1 MPVSTAARL
10 SRREWLLSERPA
22 SRMQARLGRAY
33 VTWRR
38 FSANRLAMVGLFI
51 IVALLLVA
59 AFAGQL
65 ATHSPIVGD
74 LKNARLLP
82 PSAQYWFGTD
92 DLGRDIYSRI
102 VHGSRLTLF
111 VVVLVAVIAAPIGL
125 VVGTVAGYAGGLVDA
140 VLMRITDIFLA
151 FPKLI
156 LALAFVAALGPGIEN
171 AVLAIAITSWP
182 PYARIARA
190 ETLTVRNSD
199 YIKAVELMGASAFRI
214 VLRHIMPL
222 CLSSLIVRVTLDMA
236 GIILTAAGLG
246 FLGLG
251 AHPPLPEWG
260 AMIASGRRFILDQ
273 WWVAGAPGFAFTARM
288 ESHQGGQSRFYVS
301 MDKGKSWQGPYRLPD
316 FGQKHGTAARTD
328 YLVNGKHDL
337 TAFITVAKSNGR
349 EGRVMAVRT
358 RDGAKTWTMEGW
370 VTPEPEGNDYAI
382 MPSSVRLKN
391 GSIVTA
397 VRYRKY
403 IEIYRS
409 DDDARTWRSL
419 GQAVNT
425 LAGNPPS
432 MIQLRDGRLVLT
444 YGHRAEPYGI
454 RAKVSADEGRT
465 WGEEIILRQD
475 GGTWDL
481 GYPRTVQR
489 PDGRLVTVY
498 YYNTAAQSE
507 RFIGYTIWDVK

>member
-1 MPVSTAARL
+1 MSETSRSATT
-10 SRREWLLSERPA
+10 RREWLLSERPA

-38 FSANRLAMVGLFI
+38 FSANRLAMLGLFI

-65 ATHSPIVGD
+65 ATHSPIIGD

-82 PSAQYWFGTD
+82 PSAEYWFGTD

-111 VVVLVAVIAAPIGL
+111 VVVLVAIIAAPIGL
-125 VVGTVAGYAGGLVDA
+125 VVGTVAGYAGGLLDA
-140 VLMRITDIFLA
+140 VLMRVTDIFLA

-190 ETLTVRNSD
+190 ETMTVRNSD
-199 YIKAVELMGASAFRI
+199 YIKAVELMGASGFRI

-251 AHPPLPEWG
+251 AQPPLPEWG

-273 WWVAGAPGFAFTARM
+273 WWVAGAPGFAI
-288 ESHQGGQSRFYVS
+288 
-301 MDKGKSWQGPYRLPD
+301 L
-316 FGQKHGTAARTD
+316 
-328 YLVNGKHDL
+328 
-337 TAFITVAKSNGR
+337 
-349 EGRVMAVRT
+349 
-358 RDGAKTWTMEGW
+358 
-370 VTPEPEGNDYAI
+370 
-382 MPSSVRLKN
+382 
-391 GSIVTA
+391 IV
-397 VRYRKY
+397 
-403 IEIYRS
+403 
-409 DDDARTWRSL
+409 SL
-419 GQAVNT
+419 GFN
-425 LAGNPPS
+425 LLGDG
-432 MIQLRDGRLVLT
+432 LRDAL
-444 YGHRAEPYGI
+444 
-454 RAKVSADEGRT
+454 D
-465 WGEEIILRQD
+465 
-475 GGTWDL
+475 
-481 GYPRTVQR
+481 PRSGDQ
-489 PDGRLVTVY
+489 
-498 YYNTAAQSE
+498 
-507 RFIGYTIWDVK
+507 